1 MISVRVTTLS
11 DSVLIDVSIG
21 SAESEIV
28 SNSPESSPAPASASA
43 SGPGSSSQDTTTD
56 GRPSSDSDMHAIEPA
71 SKREFL
77 AVSVI
82 GAVMIFGF
90 VFVPPKSSQVS
101 IVDFV
106 VFVLGLVALAGSAFF
121 MIFRQFSGRAKLDTR
136 LRILSVLVLIIAM
149 VMFFSVS
156 VYRLSGIQG
165 EISELQTHLD
175 AVYFTV
181 STSMTV
187 GFGDVVATGQIGRA
201 VVLIQMI
208 FNIVVLA
215 AASKL
220 VATLFAMRRKDQT
233 TGS

>member
-1 MISVRVTTLS
+1 
-11 DSVLIDVSIG
+11 
-21 SAESEIV
+21 
-28 SNSPESSPAPASASA
+28 
-43 SGPGSSSQDTTTD
+43 
-56 GRPSSDSDMHAIEPA
+56 
-71 SKREFL
+71 
-77 AVSVI
+77 
-82 GAVMIFGF
+82 
-90 VFVPPKSSQVS
+90 
-101 IVDFV
+101 
-106 VFVLGLVALAGSAFF
+106 
-121 MIFRQFSGRAKLDTR
+121 
-136 LRILSVLVLIIAM
+136 M

-220 VATLFAMRRKDQT
+220 VVTLFAMRRKDQT